1 MERERNINTHIRNI
15 IHTYTIKNGYMMF
28 TLCVN

>member
-15 IHTYTIKNGYMMF
+15 IHNIRIKNGYMMF
-28 TLCVN
+28 TLYVN

>member
-1 MERERNINTHIRNI
+1 MERERNINTHIHNI
-15 IHTYTIKNGYMMF
+15 IHNIRIKNGYMMF